1 MARCVYCETSENLN
15 TQLTV
20 TLEDGTKAAVDICD
34 EHAEEATIKSARAA
48 YQANQDKIAA
58 FLIQAKELG
67 LEVQEGASGLVIVR
81 PEPVP
86 VEPVVEPVPV
96 AQPVEQ
102 QMIQTQPAMVEQPTN
117 PKAGLTKNERDEGW
131 VDTGAVDGQKGMQSV
146 GGSTNMGAVSTHAS
160 HVVGGQ
166 KDVLPSNARRGKVK
180 MQLAEGRG
188 GQPIA
193 IPEKRIDGTGTTRIK
208 IQQKVNDDVL
218 QRRFKDMATESRSS
232 DDNQAGVDFRNS
244 YQDTTRR
251 CPICRG
257 ECVINGADCPKCD
270 GMGTITIS

>member
-1 MARCVYCETSENLN
+1 MARCVYCETSETLN

-20 TLEDGTKAAVDICD
+20 TLENGTKATVDICD
-34 EHAEEATIKSARAA
+34 EHAEEATIKSAREA

-58 FLIQAKELG
+58 FLEQAKELG
-67 LEVQEGASGLVIVR
+67 LEVQEGASGLIIIK
-81 PEPVP
+81 PELVP
-86 VEPVVEPVPV
+86 TEPATESVPV
-96 AQPVEQ
+96 AQPVMIEQ
-102 QMIQTQPAMVEQPTN
+102 QITPTMIEQPVD
-117 PKAGLTKNERDEGW
+117 PKVGLTKDERDKGW
-131 VDTGAVDGQKGMQSV
+131 VDTGIVDSNKGMQSV

-166 KDVLPSNARRGKVK
+166 KDVLPSNVRRGKVK

-208 IQQKVNDDVL
+208 IQQKVDDHAL

-232 DDNQAGVDFRNS
+232 DDNRAGVDFRNS
-244 YQDTTRR
+244 YQDTTRK
-251 CPICRG
+251 CPICQG
-257 ECVINGADCPKCD
+257 DCVINGADCPKCD

>member
-1 MARCVYCETSENLN
+1 MVRCIYCESEKDLN
-15 TQLTV
+15 TQLIV
-20 TLEDGTKAAVDICD
+20 TLENGTKATVDICD
-34 EHAEEATIKSARAA
+34 KHAEEATIKSAREA

-58 FLIQAKELG
+58 FLEQAKELG
-67 LEVQEGASGLVIVR
+67 LEVQEGASGLVIVK
-81 PEPVP
+81 PEPAPVEFIIEPVP
-86 VEPVVEPVPV
+86 E
-96 AQPVEQ
+96 AQPV
-102 QMIQTQPAMVEQPTN
+102 MVEQPIN
-117 PKAGLTKNERDEGW
+117 PKAGLTKDERDDGW
-131 VDTGAVDGQKGMQSV
+131 VDTDVVDSQKGMQSV
-146 GGSTNMGAVSTHAS
+146 GGSTSMGAVQTHAS

-166 KDVLPSNARRGKVK
+166 KDVLPNNARRGKVK

-208 IQQKVNDDVL
+208 IQQKVDDHAL

-232 DDNQAGVDFRNS
+232 EDNRAGVDFRNS
-244 YQDTTRR
+244 YQDTTRQ

-257 ECVINGADCPKCD
+257 DCVINSADCPKCD